1 LLEIVFL
8 GLSAFR
14 LRGKEVTV
22 VTDPFGPEL
31 GLNMGKPQADI
42 VTVSHKSPHH
52 SHIQGVAGDPRVGSG
67 PGEYEIA
74 DILIAGI
81 ATETE
86 PKKGTIN
93 TAYVFRIDELTVCHL
108 GDLGHVLSAQQV
120 DEIGNIDILLVP
132 AGGPGALS
140 VAQAAEVISQ
150 LEPSMVIPMNYD
162 TGQGERGDS
171 LEKFCHEMGVKEF
184 TPQARVSV
192 SKGSLPGE
200 TQVVILGARSE
211 GR

>member
-1 LLEIVFL
+1 MEISLL
-8 GLSAFR
+8 GHDCFR
-14 LRGKEVTV
+14 VRGRDVTL
-22 VTDPFGPEL
+22 VTDPFGAEL
-31 GLNMGKPQADI
+31 GALP
-42 VTVSHKSPHH
+42 VTISHDHPGHNYVE
-52 SHIQGVAGDPRVGSG
+52 GVGGNPRALRG
-67 PGEYEIA
+67 PGEYEIKGV
-74 DILIAGI
+74 LINGVASFHDNSNGK
-81 ATETE
+81 ER
-86 PKKGTIN
+86 GRN
-93 TAYVFRIDELTVCHL
+93 TVYVIEIDDLTVCHL

-150 LEPSMVIPMNYD
+150 LEPSMVIPMNYSL
-162 TGQGERGDS
+162 GPQGTRQDG

-184 TPQARVSV
+184 TPQPRVSV
-192 SKGSLPGE
+192 TKSSLPTE